1 MRDVTVDEIF
11 TWREEFGLKAKE
23 AFGSHNCY
31 ASMKTY
37 ADIKSRCDAIEQR
50 NEVWRIPL
58 VEMPPMNGITITVDD
73 SVPDGIL
80 RGKAA

>member
-31 ASMKTY
+31 ANNKTY

-50 NEVWRIPL
+50 NEVWRIPFI
-58 VEMPPMNGITITVDD
+58 EMPPMNGVIISIDD